1 VTGARMAGGRVAT
14 TDAGS
19 IEERLARAGLPALPR
34 MAWLEIDLDA
44 LVDNYRSIARLA
56 EGTPAWPVVKA
67 DAYGHGVL
75 PVARALESA
84 GAPGFCVATFDEAL
98 QLRVGGIRA
107 AVLVLYPVPPEY
119 GIEAARNRIAVTSG
133 DVDLL
138 AGLIVTMGQGDPAE
152 RLDVQLELETGLGR
166 GGFDATEVVAAAGRI
181 RDVPG
186 LRLSGLWSHLTNAAD
201 AERTRAQLVRF
212 DDAVNA
218 LRRAGH
224 ELPRHVA
231 ASGGLLTGGVAALDG
246 VRPGLALYGLV
257 PDELLDDAAAAN
269 RIAAAGLRPVM
280 SLRARPVRV
289 RDLPAGWGIS
299 YGPSFVTQRPSR
311 IATLPLGYG
320 DGWPRTISNRADVL
334 VRGQRAPIVGTVA
347 MDAVMV
353 DVTDVG
359 GEPITVR
366 DEFVLLGRQ
375 GDEAISA
382 DQLAAA
388 RGTNSW
394 EVVTAMAAR
403 LPRVYHASSGPQ
415 GLRTLVSDMGPRTR
429 TT

>member
-1 VTGARMAGGRVAT
+1 MAGGRVAT

-56 EGTPAWPVVKA
+56 EGAPAWPVVKA

-84 GAPGFCVATFDEAL
+84 GAPGFYVATFDEAL

-119 GIEAARNRIAVTSG
+119 AIDAARNRIAVTAG
-133 DVDLL
+133 DVDPLE
-138 AGLIVTMGQGDPAE
+138 GLIVTMGQGDPAE

-166 GGFDATEVVAAAGRI
+166 GGFDATEIVAAAGRI

-246 VRPGLALYGLV
+246 VRPGLALYGPHGV
-257 PDELLDDAAAAN
+257 RYGSANWRWHRASATPGDRVDAH
-269 RIAAAGLRPVM
+269 IALTAHGQLARFRHG
-280 SLRARPVRV
+280 RA
-289 RDLPAGWGIS
+289 
-299 YGPSFVTQRPSR
+299 
-311 IATLPLGYG
+311 
-320 DGWPRTISNRADVL
+320 L
-334 VRGQRAPIVGTVA
+334 VRERRRFARSVSCGRPPTASPATWRIV
-347 MDAVMV
+347 
-353 DVTDVG
+353 
-359 GEPITVR
+359 
-366 DEFVLLGRQ
+366 L
-375 GDEAISA
+375 
-382 DQLAAA
+382 
-388 RGTNSW
+388 
-394 EVVTAMAAR
+394 
-403 LPRVYHASSGPQ
+403 
-415 GLRTLVSDMGPRTR
+415 
-429 TT
+429 